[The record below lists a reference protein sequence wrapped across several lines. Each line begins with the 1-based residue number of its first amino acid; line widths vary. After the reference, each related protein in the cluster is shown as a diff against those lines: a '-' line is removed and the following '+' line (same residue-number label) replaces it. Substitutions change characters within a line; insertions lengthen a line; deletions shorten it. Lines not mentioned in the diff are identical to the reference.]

1 MRAKEFIIEGSN
13 TNLDSALNKMIDGYL
28 HGRSTEKN
36 TCYSYVG
43 QELARLNPE
52 HANIRFW
59 GRKPNMIVHGDAVLD
74 NGNIISSIPPEK
86 YEKYG
91 YEVVDSMPLAE
102 LLSKLP
108 DSLNEIHH
116 VSDFTPEESRSEISR
131 AWKMLHD
138 NSVKIGELNGIEL
151 QAGKGEWPLST
162 LGASFFLIDHM
173 GEAVGLMHVNSDGN
187 FYTVSNI
194 QIAKDYQNKGLGL
207 SFYKFL
213 LDHGYKLI
221 SDTDQTFGG
230 RNIWSRLA
238 KEYPV
243 YGYNSET
250 NKKFGP
256 VTDTSPA
263 YNSDKYRLL
272 SIPEKQMNEDEPI
285 RIKLSDNSAAKAW
298 IQKVYDM
305 FPHEFQYNHVIP
317 LDGTGNDQQV
327 VLFELTPS
335 LSKRGAVEIKWIQAV
350 PLRAGAGTKG
360 MKILQDL
367 AREDGI
373 TLTLYPWDKGV
384 VKQGNLIKFYRKQ
397 GYKPMST
404 GSKSMIWEPE
414 RTK

>member
-1 MRAKEFIIEGSN
+1 MRAREFIIEGSN
-13 TNLDSALNKMIDGYL
+13 TSLENAVDKMIGGYL
-28 HGRSTEKN
+28 HGRTREKN
-36 TCYSYVG
+36 TCYAHVG
-43 QELARLNPE
+43 QELARLKPE
-52 HANIRFW
+52 HATVRFW

-74 NGNIISSIPPEK
+74 DGNIISSIPPEK

-91 YEVVDSMPLAE
+91 YEVVDSMPLSE

-151 QAGKGEWPLST
+151 QAGKGEWPLSP

-173 GEAVGLMHVNSDGN
+173 GEAVGLMHVNSDGP

-213 LDHGYKLI
+213 LDHGYKVS
-221 SDTDQTFGG
+221 SDVDQTFGG
-230 RNIWSRLA
+230 RKIWSRLA

-272 SIPEKQMNEDEPI
+272 AIPDKQMNEDEPI
-285 RIKLSDNSAAKAW
+285 RIKLSDNSAAKTW

-305 FPHEFQYNHVIP
+305 FPQKFQNNHVIP
-317 LDGTGNDQQV
+317 LGGTGDDEQFAM
-327 VLFELTPS
+327 FELTPS
-335 LSKRGAVEIKWIQAV
+335 FGKRGAVEIKWIQAY
-350 PLRAGAGTKG
+350 PLRAGAGTKA
-360 MKILQDL
+360 MKIIQDL

-384 VKQGNLIKFYRKQ
+384 VKQGNLIKFYKKQ
-397 GYKPMST
+397 GFNPLNK
-404 GSKSMIWEPE
+404 SKNMIWEPE
-414 RTK
+414 GTK